1 MLLWNKTERPQ
12 QKIAMEYLPGAYLV
26 VTFTKNLRE
35 RKLRTVK
42 DNLFPIATQLAP
54 ARIEME
60 VA

>member
-1 MLLWNKTERPQ
+1 MECLL
-12 QKIAMEYLPGAYLV
+12 GAYLV
-26 VTFTKNLRE
+26 VTFTKNLGE

-42 DNLFPIATQLAP
+42 DNLFLIDTQLGP